1 MSDLVIT
8 ITNVAETDYDGIN
21 ENTKHVNA
29 TLDLKSL
36 QLSIIEEDTV
46 TDATCKSNY
55 RTQLTDLGYT
65 WDTEDGV

>member
-8 ITNVAETDYDGIN
+8 ITTITEADYDGTN
-21 ENTKHVNA
+21 ESTKHVNA
-29 TLDLKSL
+29 TIDLRPL
-36 QLSIIEEDTV
+36 QFSIIEEDTV
-46 TDATCKSNY
+46 TDTICKSNY